1 MQAAAARALGLL
13 AVSALAALA
22 ALAAPVAM
30 PAQGVDSAPA
40 AGVPATP
47 PWPGKPLRLVIPQPQ
62 GGDADQLAGPLA
74 AALGRLLGQPVVLD
88 HRPGLGGKLGAE
100 IVAKSPADG
109 YTFLLGSVDQ
119 VIAASLQ
126 PTSAY
131 DLQRDLAPVTLLA
144 LAPAVLVIGAA
155 QQAIDDVAGL
165 IREQRANPAALS
177 YASTGYGTLS
187 HLAAER
193 YRQATAAGAGAVHR
207 PYRESSAALADLQ
220 AGAVDFMVAPLG
232 LALPGIREN
241 KLRALAVTGGTRAF
255 ALPAVPTL
263 AQAGVPGVQLQVWY
277 ALWSPAG
284 TPAAINLSM
293 QQGVAAVLDQKDMV
307 DTWNK
312 LGAQRGGQQQHV
324 LELLIRSESLKWGRT
339 ITELGIEPNQ

>member
-13 AVSALAALA
+13 AVSALA

-47 PWPGKPLRLVIPQPQ
+47 TWPGKPLRLVIPQPQ

-74 AALGRLLGQPVVLD
+74 TALGRLLGQPVVLD

-126 PTSAY
+126 PTPAY

-155 QQAIDDVAGL
+155 QQAVDDVAGL
-165 IREQRANPAALS
+165 IRAQRANPAALS

-220 AGAVDFMVAPLG
+220 AGAVDFMVVPLAGPARDPRKQVARAGRHRRHARLCAAGRAYAGASGRARHPTAG
-232 LALPGIREN
+232 LA
-241 KLRALAVTGGTRAF
+241 RAVVARRDARRDQPVHAAGRGRRAG
-255 ALPAVPTL
+255 PEGHGRYVER
-263 AQAGVPGVQLQVWY
+263 
-277 ALWSPAG
+277 
-284 TPAAINLSM
+284 
-293 QQGVAAVLDQKDMV
+293 
-307 DTWNK
+307 
-312 LGAQRGGQQQHV
+312 LGAERGGQRQHV
-324 LELLIRSESLKWGRT
+324 LELLIRSES
-339 ITELGIEPNQ
+339 